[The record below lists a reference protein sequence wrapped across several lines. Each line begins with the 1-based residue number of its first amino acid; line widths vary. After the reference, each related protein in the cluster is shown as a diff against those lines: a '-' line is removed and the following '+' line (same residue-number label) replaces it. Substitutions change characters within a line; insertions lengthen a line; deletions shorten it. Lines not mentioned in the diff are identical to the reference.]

1 MSFGRREEKYKQ
13 TQQITENRQKK
24 FQWLD
29 VDSYKCR
36 WISTNIQLE
45 KETFKQNQI

>member
-13 TQQITENRQKK
+13 TQQITENTKK

-29 VDSYKCR
+29 IDSYKCR